1 MLLFERSNSRDQF
14 SPLLSGKASRH
25 ALPKSISLPQSS
37 ASIGQVTRSEW
48 KEYTNQRN
56 QLLTPQ
62 PVVSISR
69 HFPTPFPEL
78 LARARLGL
86 KSFSPELCEDGVNG
100 TYFLKDK
107 SGKNI
112 AVFKPTDEEG
122 NSGNNPKNNSSN
134 QIRSIPSKGIKDG
147 EAAYREVAAYL
158 LDREGFIGVPRTD
171 LVQLTADFRN
181 NSKEET
187 KVGSLQQFVDSD
199 GSAED
204 FGSSGFPV
212 KAVHK
217 IGILDIQMLN
227 LDRHA
232 GNVLIK
238 KNNNTKQLELIPIDH
253 GFSLPDTLEC
263 SWFEWMSWPQAKI
276 PFDDETKAYIMR
288 IDIEKDSQVLAKLG
302 IRNQCIKTMKITT
315 TLLKKAVLHNMTL
328 YQIGSIL
335 CRDINNPEQPSDLEI
350 LVKKC
355 EDSTNQTQRKDSN
368 DSFGVDIH
376 NLSVML
382 DKHLAKKHK

>member
-1 MLLFERSNSRDQF
+1 
-14 SPLLSGKASRH
+14 
-25 ALPKSISLPQSS
+25 LPQSGS
-37 ASIGQVTRSEW
+37 SIGQVTRSEW
-48 KEYTNQRN
+48 KEYINQRN
-56 QLLTPQ
+56 LLSPQ
-62 PVVSISR
+62 PVVSISI

-86 KSFSPELCEDGVNG
+86 KSYVPELCEDGVNG

-107 SGKNI
+107 SGKTI

-122 NSGNNPKNNSSN
+122 KSSNNPKNNTDN
-134 QIRSIPSKGIKDG
+134 TMRSIPSKGIKEG

-171 LVQLTADFRN
+171 LVQITAEFSY
-181 NSKEET
+181 SKEET

-238 KNNNTKQLELIPIDH
+238 KNSNTKQLELIPIDH
-253 GFSLPDTLEC
+253 GFSLPDSLEC

-276 PFDDETKAYIMR
+276 PFDEETKAYIMR
-288 IDIEKDSQVLAKLG
+288 IDVEKDAQVLAKLG
-302 IRNQCIKTMKITT
+302 VRNQCIKTMKITT

-328 YQIGSIL
+328 YQIGSML
-335 CRDINNPEQPSDLEI
+335 CRDINNPEQPSELEI
-350 LVKKC
+350 LAKKC
-355 EDSTNQTQRKDSN
+355 EDPTNQTQRKDSM
-368 DSFGVDIH
+368 DPFGIDIH
-376 NLSVML
+376 NLSVLL
-382 DKHLAKKHK
+382 DKYLAKKHK